1 MTELETIKNF
11 LSAKKIA
18 IAGASRDPKKF
29 GHSILKELSDKGY
42 EVYPVNPEAD
52 EIAGFKCYRKLTDLP
67 DDVAHLHIVTNKSR
81 SAEIVQQAVNRGIQN
96 IWLQLSSD
104 SPEAIELIKKHK
116 LDGISKRCILMY
128 AEPVKGFHNFHRFLN
143 KFFGTYAK

>member
-1 MTELETIKNF
+1 MTELETIRNF
-11 LSAKKIA
+11 LAAKKIA
-18 IAGASRDPKKF
+18 VAGASRDPKKF
-29 GHSILKELSDKGY
+29 GHNILKELSNKGY

-52 EIAGFKCYRKLTDLP
+52 EIAGFKCYRKLSDLP
-67 DDVAHLHIVTNKSR
+67 VDVAHLHVVTNKSR
-81 SAEIVQQAVNRGIQN
+81 SAEIVRQASDRGIKN

-104 SPEAIELIKKHK
+104 SPEALEMIKTNK
-116 LDGISKRCILMY
+116 LDAVSKRCILMY